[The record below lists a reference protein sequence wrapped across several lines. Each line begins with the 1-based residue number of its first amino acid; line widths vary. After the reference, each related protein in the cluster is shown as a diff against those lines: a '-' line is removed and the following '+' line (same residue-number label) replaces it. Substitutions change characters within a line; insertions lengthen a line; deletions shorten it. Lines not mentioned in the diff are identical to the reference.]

1 MDTLSMTMTSDAATF
16 TATVRGGHG
25 NQKLAKARKCHGLKI
40 MDGVMDL
47 PRKPSDAEHEAVL
60 GRLTSALGAMPS
72 DTDVQ
77 TWLGAELVAA
87 IAAMKSTSASAPSP
101 RRTVAEPRKLAAG
114 PGSALGA
121 YELKFA
127 SEHWRLHHPSW
138 SEGVTVNHNRK
149 ASVREQHRVR
159 ELLGRLLAAYVPAP
173 CRGREEARE
182 LLEITLLRLQL
193 RDPQQLS
200 LNKFM
205 ESSPTHLWFTV
216 DSGAAT
222 LSDDKGHLLEPSLL
236 DEERWLEDNELL
248 ALAARVMLGS
258 TLDEVRARLSDPL
271 SSELPV
277 SSELRDRLAK
287 EKLPVPRRRAA
298 QLVVLAG
305 GAPAMGF
312 LDGAIATAGFAE
324 CFSKLAPAVAL
335 DGVVSNTAAREYFEL
350 SGPDDDRG
358 IVRCVPPTAYVRC
371 VAAKVECFH
380 GCDSSYVDQ
389 SFVPMLQDTHRAT
402 GREPPRPR
410 GSLEPPAPPARAQRN
425 SSRISGQ
432 AHQGVAMDAAPSFAA
447 AAAKPGHD
455 WAAGTFH
462 ALLGRELMDNLR
474 AAETLRAAICAA
486 IDLFVL
492 LSNAYNTDGIELALG
507 AGTARFLNAHA
518 TVFADRKPHYW
529 RAKLLK
535 VVAPLAAGAP
545 SDPIR
550 FVITDAIPIS
560 QKRCPKGGKDEGL
573 PIARLYAAGCA
584 EEDQLEQEGE
594 EGAEEGGE
602 GCGDVAE
609 GAAGSTG
616 GGKQKEAAAKADL
629 RKVLNA
635 KAVPDARVRRS
646 LRPDVPIAHFG
657 TGAGWDDD
665 FDRFAT
671 GLSGRPRLL
680 APFLAK
686 NEKVSVAA
694 LEPCIAV
701 AEFRTFGGGYQGKG
715 KHVGELGTFA
725 LVRATKGGG
734 VIMYA
739 AASLGRELGLRDSI
753 FSGLRNGEYPG
764 TTVMLG
770 PGISALAP
778 AQTATAAAV
787 RRLSSV
793 AAERSPVRSPRLLTA
808 GGLVDLASLYR
819 TEGFKDDAAF
829 VDELAKVQTE
839 SGIIWVLAASI
850 PRVLQLAKKGIEEK
864 EVKGSGKSGKRNKP
878 AASSSSSAPAAE
890 PVPLGLAGTFN
901 SARLHLY
908 PVAKKQKVAK
918 AESTS

>member
-1 MDTLSMTMTSDAATF
+1 
-16 TATVRGGHG
+16 
-25 NQKLAKARKCHGLKI
+25 
-40 MDGVMDL
+40 
-47 PRKPSDAEHEAVL
+47 
-60 GRLTSALGAMPS
+60 
-72 DTDVQ
+72 
-77 TWLGAELVAA
+77 
-87 IAAMKSTSASAPSP
+87 
-101 RRTVAEPRKLAAG
+101 
-114 PGSALGA
+114 
-121 YELKFA
+121 
-127 SEHWRLHHPSW
+127 
-138 SEGVTVNHNRK
+138 
-149 ASVREQHRVR
+149 
-159 ELLGRLLAAYVPAP
+159 
-173 CRGREEARE
+173 
-182 LLEITLLRLQL
+182 
-193 RDPQQLS
+193 
-200 LNKFM
+200 
-205 ESSPTHLWFTV
+205 
-216 DSGAAT
+216 
-222 LSDDKGHLLEPSLL
+222 
-236 DEERWLEDNELL
+236 
-248 ALAARVMLGS
+248 
-258 TLDEVRARLSDPL
+258 
-271 SSELPV
+271 
-277 SSELRDRLAK
+277 
-287 EKLPVPRRRAA
+287 
-298 QLVVLAG
+298 
-305 GAPAMGF
+305 
-312 LDGAIATAGFAE
+312 
-324 CFSKLAPAVAL
+324 
-335 DGVVSNTAAREYFEL
+335 
-350 SGPDDDRG
+350 
-358 IVRCVPPTAYVRC
+358 
-371 VAAKVECFH
+371 
-380 GCDSSYVDQ
+380 
-389 SFVPMLQDTHRAT
+389 
-402 GREPPRPR
+402 
-410 GSLEPPAPPARAQRN
+410 
-425 SSRISGQ
+425 
-432 AHQGVAMDAAPSFAA
+432 
-447 AAAKPGHD
+447 
-455 WAAGTFH
+455 
-462 ALLGRELMDNLR
+462 
-474 AAETLRAAICAA
+474 
-486 IDLFVL
+486 
-492 LSNAYNTDGIELALG
+492 
-507 AGTARFLNAHA
+507 
-518 TVFADRKPHYW
+518 
-529 RAKLLK
+529 LLK

-725 LVRATKGGG
+725 MVRATKGGG

-793 AAERSPVRSPRLLTA
+793 AAERSPVRSPRLLAA

-890 PVPLGLAGTFN
+890 PVPLGLAATFN
-901 SARLHLY
+901 SAGLHLY
-908 PVAKKQKVAK
+908 PVAKKQKVVK